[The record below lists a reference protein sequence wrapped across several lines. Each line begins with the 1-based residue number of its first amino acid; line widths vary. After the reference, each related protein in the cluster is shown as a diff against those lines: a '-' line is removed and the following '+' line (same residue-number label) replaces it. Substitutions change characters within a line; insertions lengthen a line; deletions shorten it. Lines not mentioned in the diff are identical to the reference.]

1 MPPFLFSSAL
11 GRRVLSFKY
20 LKMQTTATPGT
31 RGFNVPEQ
39 KGHASWNI
47 FFFISK
53 HAPDHVNPFRPSQV
67 ISIDLTGKKLIFFK
81 KKKRRDTCGRPD
93 GGFYSAGNPSAPRG
107 PFFSFFFQLHR
118 HANEPVV
125 GLDLPPPIT

>member
-1 MPPFLFSSAL
+1 M
-11 GRRVLSFKY
+11 LSFKY

-67 ISIDLTGKKLIFFK
+67 ISIDLTEKKIDFFQKKKGGTRAADQTADSTPQGIRLLRAAHFFIFFSTPP
-81 KKKRRDTCGRPD
+81 TCK
-93 GGFYSAGNPSAPRG
+93 
-107 PFFSFFFQLHR
+107 
-118 HANEPVV
+118 
-125 GLDLPPPIT
+125 